1 MTTDRID
8 TTHQVWGAPEPSPP
22 RWGWRETAAAVAVA
36 AVIAALGGAAVYAA
50 TAGDSHSFG
59 GPHQAFGPAGGMP
72 GGPAGPAHPWSQRGA
87 IGGPGPAAVEATSL
101 HGEFVE
107 PDGAGRYTTVLTQ
120 TGPVTAISPASITVR
135 SEDGYT
141 QTYVIPST
149 AGNAGAPFAVNDQ
162 VVIRATR
169 TGQTATVTNIGNPL
183 PDGPPGP
190 NGPGGPPPHH
200 N

>member
-1 MTTDRID
+1 MTTDQIA
-8 TTHQVWGAPEPSPP
+8 THQVWGAPEPTPP

-50 TAGDSHSFG
+50 TAGNSHSFG
-59 GPHQAFGPAGGMP
+59 GPHQAFGPDGGMP
-72 GGPAGPAHPWSQRGA
+72 GGGGIPDGPGSQRGA
-87 IGGPGPAAVEATSL
+87 IGGPGPAAVDATSL

-120 TGPVTAISPASITVR
+120 TGTVSAISPTSITVR

-149 AGNAGAPFAVNDQ
+149 AGNAGAPFAVDDQ
-162 VVIRATR
+162 VVVRATR
-169 TGQTATVTNIGNPL
+169 NGQTATVTNIGNPL
-183 PDGPPGP
+183 PGGPPGP
-190 NGPGGPPPHH
+190 NGPGGPPRH